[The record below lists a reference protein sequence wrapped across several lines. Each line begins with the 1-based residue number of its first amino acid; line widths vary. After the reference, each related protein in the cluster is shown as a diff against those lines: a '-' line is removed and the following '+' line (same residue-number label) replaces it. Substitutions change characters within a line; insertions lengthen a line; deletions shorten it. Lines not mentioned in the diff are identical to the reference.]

1 MKKIILGSL
10 LALSIA
16 VPALAHPPITVYV
29 DQQEVVF
36 ADQAPVIVDDRT
48 LVPMRKIFEAMD
60 ADVTWDEPS
69 QTITSTRGS
78 DVVTMTIG
86 EKQVYKNGKV
96 VYTMDVPAQIMQD
109 RTMVPIRAVAVAF
122 DANVAW
128 DGINYVIDITTDG
141 TTSGNYSKQ
150 IHADDGTLLATVS
163 LTYSPFTSNSTA
175 ADKINKNIY
184 DQMSQKASVMAER
197 LELAATAAYTKNPD
211 SFQPYYYM
219 GTYQAKG
226 EGSDFASVVL
236 EERTFMGGTE
246 TKTLSANTYNMKNGS
261 DAALTDIVTD
271 SEKELE
277 TLMEKGFSALID
289 QNPDAFY
296 SDAKDRLDKNLDEV
310 GFYLDNNAVVF
321 YLNSGIIAPESAGVI
336 AFSVPRSQT
345 VTSENNESRNP
356 YPAKGFRLSYYLF
369 CFLLKTAVAIS
380 LPVLFSETTHK
391 IEKAPLL
398 YL

>member
-1 MKKIILGSL
+1 MFLGHFPFFICRAEILESHGILWYNGSVSFYGDFPQTHFTPEKRIGGKTHMKKIILGSL
-10 LALSIA
+10 LALCIA

-29 DQQEVVF
+29 DQQKVAF

-86 EKQVYKNGKV
+86 QKQVYKNGKV

-141 TTSGNYSKQ
+141 SAAASGNYSKQ
-150 IHADDGTLLATVS
+150 IHADDDTLLATVS
-163 LTYSPFTSNSTA
+163 LTYSPLTSNSTA
-175 ADKINKNIY
+175 ANKINKNVY
-184 DQMSQKASVMAER
+184 DQISQKASVITVQMET
-197 LELAATAAYTKNPD
+197 AAKAAYTKNPA

-246 TKTLSANTYNMKNGS
+246 TKTLSADTYNMKNGN
-261 DAALTDIVTD
+261 DAVLTDIVTD
-271 SEKELE
+271 SKKELE

-310 GFYLDNNAVVF
+310 GFYLDKNAVVF

-336 AFSVPRSQT
+336 AFSVPR
-345 VTSENNESRNP
+345 
-356 YPAKGFRLSYYLF
+356 
-369 CFLLKTAVAIS
+369 
-380 LPVLFSETTHK
+380 
-391 IEKAPLL
+391 
-398 YL
+398 

>member
-1 MKKIILGSL
+1 MKKILLGSL
-10 LALSIA
+10 IALCIA

-29 DQQEVVF
+29 DRQEVVF

-60 ADVTWDEPS
+60 ADVTWDEPA

-128 DGINYVIDITTDG
+128 DGIDYVIDITTDG
-141 TTSGNYSKQ
+141 TGNGNVSKQ

-163 LTYSPFTSNSTA
+163 LTYNPLTANSAA
-175 ADKINKNIY
+175 ADKINKSVY
-184 DQMSQKASVMAER
+184 DQLAQKAADMTKR
-197 LELAATAAYTKNPD
+197 LETAAAAAYTKDPA

-219 GTYQAKG
+219 GTYEAKG

-236 EERTFMGGTE
+236 EERTFLGGME
-246 TKTLSANTYNMKNGS
+246 TKTLSADTYNMKNGN

-271 SEKELE
+271 SKKELE
-277 TLMEKGFSALID
+277 TLMEKGFAAIIHE
-289 QNPDAFY
+289 NPDAFY
-296 SDAKDRLDKNLDEV
+296 SDAEDRLDKNLDEV
-310 GFYLDNNAVVF
+310 GFYLDKNAVVF
-321 YLNSGIIAPESAGVI
+321 YLGSGIIAPESTGII
-336 AFSVPRSQT
+336 AFSVPR
-345 VTSENNESRNP
+345 
-356 YPAKGFRLSYYLF
+356 
-369 CFLLKTAVAIS
+369 
-380 LPVLFSETTHK
+380 
-391 IEKAPLL
+391 
-398 YL
+398 

>member
-10 LALSIA
+10 LALCIA

-29 DQQEVVF
+29 DQQKVAF

-86 EKQVYKNGKV
+86 QKQVYKNGKV

-128 DGINYVIDITTDG
+128 DGINYVIDITTG
-141 TTSGNYSKQ
+141 GSAAASGNYSKQ

-163 LTYSPFTSNSTA
+163 LTYSPLTSNSTA
-175 ADKINKNIY
+175 ANKINKNVY
-184 DQMSQKASVMAER
+184 DQISQKASVMTVQMET
-197 LELAATAAYTKNPD
+197 AAKAAYTKNPA

-246 TKTLSANTYNMKNGS
+246 TK
-261 DAALTDIVTD
+261 I
-271 SEKELE
+271 
-277 TLMEKGFSALID
+277 
-289 QNPDAFY
+289 P
-296 SDAKDRLDKNLDEV
+296 
-310 GFYLDNNAVVF
+310 
-321 YLNSGIIAPESAGVI
+321 
-336 AFSVPRSQT
+336 
-345 VTSENNESRNP
+345 
-356 YPAKGFRLSYYLF
+356 FR
-369 CFLLKTAVAIS
+369 
-380 LPVLFSETTHK
+380 
-391 IEKAPLL
+391 
-398 YL
+398 

>member
-1 MKKIILGSL
+1 MFLGHFPFFICRAEILESHGILWYNGSVSFYGDFPRTHFTPEKRIGGKTHMKKIILGSL

-29 DQQEVVF
+29 DQQKVAF

-86 EKQVYKNGKV
+86 QKQVYKNGKV

-128 DGINYVIDITTDG
+128 DGINYVIDITTG
-141 TTSGNYSKQ
+141 GSAAASGNYSKQ

-163 LTYSPFTSNSTA
+163 LTYSPLTSNSTA
-175 ADKINKNIY
+175 ANKINKSVY
-184 DQMSQKASVMAER
+184 DQISQKASVVTVQMET
-197 LELAATAAYTKNPD
+197 AAKAAYTKNPA

-246 TKTLSANTYNMKNGS
+246 TKTLSADTYNMKNGN
-261 DAALTDIVTD
+261 DAVLTDIVTD
-271 SEKELE
+271 SKKELE
-277 TLMEKGFSALID
+277 NLMEKGFSALID

-310 GFYLDNNAVVF
+310 GFYLDKNTVVF

-336 AFSVPRSQT
+336 AFSVPR
-345 VTSENNESRNP
+345 
-356 YPAKGFRLSYYLF
+356 
-369 CFLLKTAVAIS
+369 
-380 LPVLFSETTHK
+380 
-391 IEKAPLL
+391 
-398 YL
+398 

>member
-1 MKKIILGSL
+1 
-10 LALSIA
+10 
-16 VPALAHPPITVYV
+16 
-29 DQQEVVF
+29 
-36 ADQAPVIVDDRT
+36 
-48 LVPMRKIFEAMD
+48 
-60 ADVTWDEPS
+60 
-69 QTITSTRGS
+69 
-78 DVVTMTIG
+78 MTIG
-86 EKQVYKNGKV
+86 QKQVYKNGKV

-141 TTSGNYSKQ
+141 SAAASGNYSKQ

-163 LTYSPFTSNSTA
+163 LTYSPLTSNSTA
-175 ADKINKNIY
+175 ANKINKNVY
-184 DQMSQKASVMAER
+184 DQISQKASVITVQMET
-197 LELAATAAYTKNPD
+197 AAKAAYTKNPA

-246 TKTLSANTYNMKNGS
+246 TKTLSADTYNMKNGN
-261 DAALTDIVTD
+261 DAVLTDIVTD
-271 SEKELE
+271 SKKELE

-310 GFYLDNNAVVF
+310 GFYLDKNAVVF

-336 AFSVPRSQT
+336 AFSVPR
-345 VTSENNESRNP
+345 
-356 YPAKGFRLSYYLF
+356 
-369 CFLLKTAVAIS
+369 
-380 LPVLFSETTHK
+380 
-391 IEKAPLL
+391 
-398 YL
+398 

>member
-10 LALSIA
+10 LALCIA

-29 DQQEVVF
+29 DKQKVAF

-86 EKQVYKNGKV
+86 QKQVYKNGKV

-141 TTSGNYSKQ
+141 SAAASGNYSKQ

-163 LTYSPFTSNSTA
+163 LTYSPLTSNSTA
-175 ADKINKNIY
+175 ANKINKNVY
-184 DQMSQKASVMAER
+184 DQISQKASVITVQMET
-197 LELAATAAYTKNPD
+197 AAKAAYTKNPA

-246 TKTLSANTYNMKNGS
+246 TKTFSADTYNMKNGN
-261 DAALTDIVTD
+261 DAVLTDIVTD
-271 SEKELE
+271 SKKELE

-310 GFYLDNNAVVF
+310 GFYLDKNAVVF

-336 AFSVPRSQT
+336 AFSVPR
-345 VTSENNESRNP
+345 
-356 YPAKGFRLSYYLF
+356 
-369 CFLLKTAVAIS
+369 
-380 LPVLFSETTHK
+380 
-391 IEKAPLL
+391 
-398 YL
+398 

>member
-1 MKKIILGSL
+1 MFLGHFPFFICRAEILESHGILWYNGSVSFYGDFPRTHFTPEKRIGGKTHMKKIILGSL
-10 LALSIA
+10 LALCIA

-29 DQQEVVF
+29 DQQKVAF

-86 EKQVYKNGKV
+86 QKQVYKNGKV

-128 DGINYVIDITTDG
+128 DGINYVIDITTG
-141 TTSGNYSKQ
+141 GSAAASGNYSKQ

-163 LTYSPFTSNSTA
+163 LTYSPLTSNSTA
-175 ADKINKNIY
+175 ANKINKSVY
-184 DQMSQKASVMAER
+184 DQISQKASVVTVQMET
-197 LELAATAAYTKNPD
+197 AAKAAYTKNPA

-236 EERTFMGGTE
+236 EERTFIGGTE
-246 TKTLSANTYNMKNGS
+246 TKTLSADTYNMKNGN
-261 DAALTDIVTD
+261 DAVLTDIVTD
-271 SEKELE
+271 SKKELE
-277 TLMEKGFSALID
+277 NLMEKGFSALID
-289 QNPDAFY
+289 QNPDAVY

-310 GFYLDNNAVVF
+310 GFYLDKNTVVF

-336 AFSVPRSQT
+336 AFSVPR
-345 VTSENNESRNP
+345 
-356 YPAKGFRLSYYLF
+356 
-369 CFLLKTAVAIS
+369 
-380 LPVLFSETTHK
+380 
-391 IEKAPLL
+391 
-398 YL
+398 

>member
-1 MKKIILGSL
+1 MKKMILGSL

-86 EKQVYKNGKV
+86 QKQVYKNGKV

-163 LTYSPFTSNSTA
+163 LTYSPLTSNSTA

-184 DQMSQKASVMAER
+184 DQISQKASVMTVQMET
-197 LELAATAAYTKNPD
+197 AATAAYTKNPD

-246 TKTLSANTYNMKNGS
+246 TKTLSADTYNMKNGS
-261 DAALTDIVTD
+261 DATLTDIVTD

-289 QNPDAFY
+289 QNPAAFY
-296 SDAKDRLDKNLDEV
+296 SDAKDRLGKNLDEV

-336 AFSVPRSQT
+336 AFSVPR
-345 VTSENNESRNP
+345 
-356 YPAKGFRLSYYLF
+356 
-369 CFLLKTAVAIS
+369 
-380 LPVLFSETTHK
+380 
-391 IEKAPLL
+391 
-398 YL
+398 

>member
-1 MKKIILGSL
+1 MKKIFLGSF
-10 LALSIA
+10 LALCIA
-16 VPALAHPPITVYV
+16 VPALAHPPITVNV

-60 ADVTWDEPS
+60 ADVTWDEPT

-86 EKQVYKNGKV
+86 QKQVYKNGSV

-128 DGINYVIDITTDG
+128 DGINYIINITTG
-141 TTSGNYSKQ
+141 SSATGNYSKQ

-163 LTYSPFTSNSTA
+163 LTYIPLASNSTA

-184 DQMSQKASVMAER
+184 DQISQKASVMTVQME
-197 LELAATAAYTKNPD
+197 TAAKAAYEKDPS

-236 EERTFMGGTE
+236 EERTFLGGTE
-246 TKTLSANTYNMKNGS
+246 TKTLSADTYNMKTGS
-261 DAALTDIVTD
+261 DAVLTDIVTD

-289 QNPDAFY
+289 QNPAPFY
-296 SDAKDRLDKNLDEV
+296 SDAKDRLGKNLDEV
-310 GFYLDNNAVVF
+310 GFYLEQNAVVF
-321 YLNSGIIAPESAGVI
+321 YLNSGIIAPENAGVI
-336 AFSVPRSQT
+336 AFSV
-345 VTSENNESRNP
+345 SR
-356 YPAKGFRLSYYLF
+356 
-369 CFLLKTAVAIS
+369 
-380 LPVLFSETTHK
+380 
-391 IEKAPLL
+391 
-398 YL
+398 

>member
-1 MKKIILGSL
+1 MKKMILGSL

-163 LTYSPFTSNSTA
+163 LTYSPLTSNSTA
-175 ADKINKNIY
+175 ADKINKNVY
-184 DQMSQKASVMAER
+184 DQMSQKASVMTVQMET
-197 LELAATAAYTKNPD
+197 AATAAYTKNPA
-211 SFQPYYYM
+211 SFHPYYYL

-236 EERTFMGGTE
+236 EERTFMGGME
-246 TKTLSANTYNMKNGS
+246 TKTLSADTYNMKNSS

-271 SEKELE
+271 SKKELE

-296 SDAKDRLDKNLDEV
+296 SDAKDRLSKNLDEV

-336 AFSVPRSQT
+336 AFSVPR
-345 VTSENNESRNP
+345 
-356 YPAKGFRLSYYLF
+356 
-369 CFLLKTAVAIS
+369 
-380 LPVLFSETTHK
+380 
-391 IEKAPLL
+391 
-398 YL
+398 

>member
-1 MKKIILGSL
+1 MKKIILGSV

-36 ADQAPVIVDDRT
+36 ADQAPVIVEDRT

-60 ADVTWDEPS
+60 THVTWDEPS

-86 EKQVYKNGKV
+86 EKQVYKNGKG

-128 DGINYVIDITTDG
+128 DGINYIISISTDSAN
-141 TTSGNYSKQ
+141 SGNISKQ
-150 IHADDGTLLATVS
+150 IHADDGTLLATIS
-163 LTYSPFTSNSTA
+163 LSYTPLISNSTA
-175 ADKINKNIY
+175 ANKINKNVY
-184 DQMSQKASVMAER
+184 DQMSQKASVMTER
-197 LELAATAAYTKNPD
+197 LETAAKAAYTKDP
-211 SFQPYYYM
+211 SAFQPYYYM

-226 EGSDFASVVL
+226 ESSDFASVVL

-246 TKTLSANTYNMKNGS
+246 TKTLSADTYNMKTGS

-271 SEKELE
+271 SKKEIE
-277 TLMEKGFSALID
+277 TLVKKGFSAIID
-289 QNPDAFY
+289 QNPAAFY
-296 SDAKDRLDKNLDEV
+296 SDAKDRLDKNFDDV
-310 GFYLDNNAVVF
+310 GFYLDKNAVVF

-336 AFSVPRSQT
+336 AFSVPR
-345 VTSENNESRNP
+345 
-356 YPAKGFRLSYYLF
+356 
-369 CFLLKTAVAIS
+369 
-380 LPVLFSETTHK
+380 
-391 IEKAPLL
+391 
-398 YL
+398 

>member
-1 MKKIILGSL
+1 MFLGHFPFFICRAEILESHGILWYNGSVSFYGDFPRTHFTPEKRIGGKTHMKKIILGSL
-10 LALSIA
+10 LALCIA

-29 DQQEVVF
+29 DQQKVAF

-86 EKQVYKNGKV
+86 QKQVYKNGKV

-128 DGINYVIDITTDG
+128 DGINYVIDITTG
-141 TTSGNYSKQ
+141 GSAAASGNYSKQ

-163 LTYSPFTSNSTA
+163 LTYNPLTSNSTA
-175 ADKINKNIY
+175 ANKINKSVY
-184 DQMSQKASVMAER
+184 DQISQKASVVTVQMET
-197 LELAATAAYTKNPD
+197 AAKAAYTKNPA
-211 SFQPYYYM
+211 SFQPYYYI

-236 EERTFMGGTE
+236 EERTFIGGTE
-246 TKTLSANTYNMKNGS
+246 TKTLSADTYNMKNGN
-261 DAALTDIVTD
+261 DAVLTDIVTD
-271 SEKELE
+271 SKKELE
-277 TLMEKGFSALID
+277 NLMEKGFSALID

-310 GFYLDNNAVVF
+310 GFYLDKNTVVF

-336 AFSVPRSQT
+336 AFSVPR
-345 VTSENNESRNP
+345 
-356 YPAKGFRLSYYLF
+356 
-369 CFLLKTAVAIS
+369 
-380 LPVLFSETTHK
+380 
-391 IEKAPLL
+391 
-398 YL
+398 

>member
-1 MKKIILGSL
+1 MFLGHSPFFICRAEILESHGILWYNGSVSFYGDFPRTHFYTRKRIGGKTHMKKIILGSL
-10 LALSIA
+10 LALCIA

-29 DQQEVVF
+29 DQQKVAF

-86 EKQVYKNGKV
+86 QKQVYKNGKV

-141 TTSGNYSKQ
+141 SAAASGNYSKQ

-163 LTYSPFTSNSTA
+163 LTYSPLTSNSTA
-175 ADKINKNIY
+175 ANKINKNVY
-184 DQMSQKASVMAER
+184 DQISQKASVITVQMET
-197 LELAATAAYTKNPD
+197 AAKAAYTKNPA

-246 TKTLSANTYNMKNGS
+246 TKTFSADTYNMKNGN
-261 DAALTDIVTD
+261 DAVLTDIVTD
-271 SEKELE
+271 SKKELE

-310 GFYLDNNAVVF
+310 GFYLDKNAVVF

-336 AFSVPRSQT
+336 AFSVPR
-345 VTSENNESRNP
+345 
-356 YPAKGFRLSYYLF
+356 
-369 CFLLKTAVAIS
+369 
-380 LPVLFSETTHK
+380 
-391 IEKAPLL
+391 
-398 YL
+398 

>member
-10 LALSIA
+10 LALCIA

-29 DQQEVVF
+29 DQQKVAF

-86 EKQVYKNGKV
+86 QKQVYKNGKV

-128 DGINYVIDITTDG
+128 DGMNYVIDITTDG
-141 TTSGNYSKQ
+141 SAAASGNYSKQ

-163 LTYSPFTSNSTA
+163 LTYSPLTSNSTA
-175 ADKINKNIY
+175 ANKINKNVY
-184 DQMSQKASVMAER
+184 DQISQKASVITVQMET
-197 LELAATAAYTKNPD
+197 AAKAAYTKNPA

-246 TKTLSANTYNMKNGS
+246 TKTLSADTYNMKNGN
-261 DAALTDIVTD
+261 DAVLTDIVTD
-271 SEKELE
+271 SKKELE

-289 QNPDAFY
+289 QNPDTFY

-310 GFYLDNNAVVF
+310 GFYLDKNAVVF

-336 AFSVPRSQT
+336 AFSVPR
-345 VTSENNESRNP
+345 
-356 YPAKGFRLSYYLF
+356 
-369 CFLLKTAVAIS
+369 
-380 LPVLFSETTHK
+380 
-391 IEKAPLL
+391 
-398 YL
+398 

>member
-1 MKKIILGSL
+1 MFLEHFPFFICRAEILESHGILWYNGSVSFYGDFPRTHFTPEKRIGGKTHMKKIILGSL
-10 LALSIA
+10 LALCIA

-29 DQQEVVF
+29 DQQKVAF

-86 EKQVYKNGKV
+86 QKQVYKNGKV

-128 DGINYVIDITTDG
+128 DGINYVIDITTG
-141 TTSGNYSKQ
+141 GSAAASGNYSKQ

-163 LTYSPFTSNSTA
+163 LTYSPLTSNSTA
-175 ADKINKNIY
+175 ANKINKSVY
-184 DQMSQKASVMAER
+184 DQISKKASVVTIQMET
-197 LELAATAAYTKNPD
+197 AAKAAYTKNPA

-246 TKTLSANTYNMKNGS
+246 TKTLSADTYNMKNGN
-261 DAALTDIVTD
+261 DAVLTDIVTD
-271 SEKELE
+271 SKKELE
-277 TLMEKGFSALID
+277 NLMEKGFSALID

-310 GFYLDNNAVVF
+310 GFYLDKNAVVF

-336 AFSVPRSQT
+336 AFSVPR
-345 VTSENNESRNP
+345 
-356 YPAKGFRLSYYLF
+356 
-369 CFLLKTAVAIS
+369 
-380 LPVLFSETTHK
+380 
-391 IEKAPLL
+391 
-398 YL
+398 

>member
-96 VYTMDVPAQIMQD
+96 VYTMDVPAQIMQN

-163 LTYSPFTSNSTA
+163 LTYSPLTSNSTA

-184 DQMSQKASVMAER
+184 DQMSQKASVMTVQMET
-197 LELAATAAYTKNPD
+197 AATAAYQKNPA

-246 TKTLSANTYNMKNGS
+246 TKTLSADTYNMKNSS

-336 AFSVPRSQT
+336 AFSVPR
-345 VTSENNESRNP
+345 
-356 YPAKGFRLSYYLF
+356 
-369 CFLLKTAVAIS
+369 
-380 LPVLFSETTHK
+380 
-391 IEKAPLL
+391 
-398 YL
+398 

>member
-1 MKKIILGSL
+1 
-10 LALSIA
+10 
-16 VPALAHPPITVYV
+16 
-29 DQQEVVF
+29 
-36 ADQAPVIVDDRT
+36 
-48 LVPMRKIFEAMD
+48 
-60 ADVTWDEPS
+60 
-69 QTITSTRGS
+69 
-78 DVVTMTIG
+78 MTIG

-163 LTYSPFTSNSTA
+163 LTYSPLTSNSTA

-184 DQMSQKASVMAER
+184 DQMSQKASVMTVQMET
-197 LELAATAAYTKNPD
+197 AATAAYTKNPD

-296 SDAKDRLDKNLDEV
+296 SDAKDRLSKNLDEV

-336 AFSVPRSQT
+336 AFSVPR
-345 VTSENNESRNP
+345 
-356 YPAKGFRLSYYLF
+356 
-369 CFLLKTAVAIS
+369 
-380 LPVLFSETTHK
+380 
-391 IEKAPLL
+391 
-398 YL
+398 

>member
-1 MKKIILGSL
+1 MFLGHFPFFICRAEILESHGILWYNGSVSFYGDFPRTHFTPEKRIGGKTHMKKIILGSL
-10 LALSIA
+10 LALCIA

-29 DQQEVVF
+29 DQQKVAF

-86 EKQVYKNGKV
+86 QKQVYKNGKV

-109 RTMVPIRAVAVAF
+109 RTIVPIRAVAVAF

-128 DGINYVIDITTDG
+128 DGINYVIDITTG
-141 TTSGNYSKQ
+141 GSAAASGNYSKQ

-163 LTYSPFTSNSTA
+163 LTYSPLTSNSTA
-175 ADKINKNIY
+175 ANKINKSVY
-184 DQMSQKASVMAER
+184 DQISQKASVVTVQMET
-197 LELAATAAYTKNPD
+197 AAKAAYTKNPA

-246 TKTLSANTYNMKNGS
+246 TKTLSADTYNMKNGN
-261 DAALTDIVTD
+261 DAVLTDIVTD
-271 SEKELE
+271 SKKELE
-277 TLMEKGFSALID
+277 NLMEKGFSALID

-310 GFYLDNNAVVF
+310 GFYLDKNTVVF

-336 AFSVPRSQT
+336 AFSVPR
-345 VTSENNESRNP
+345 
-356 YPAKGFRLSYYLF
+356 
-369 CFLLKTAVAIS
+369 
-380 LPVLFSETTHK
+380 
-391 IEKAPLL
+391 
-398 YL
+398 

>member
-1 MKKIILGSL
+1 MFLGHFPFFICRAEILESHGILWYNGSVSFYGDFPRTHFTPEKRIGGKTHMKKIILGSL
-10 LALSIA
+10 LALCIA

-29 DQQEVVF
+29 DQQKVAF

-86 EKQVYKNGKV
+86 QKQVYKNGKV

-128 DGINYVIDITTDG
+128 DGINYVIDITTG
-141 TTSGNYSKQ
+141 GSAAASGNYSKQ

-163 LTYSPFTSNSTA
+163 LTYSPLTSNSTA
-175 ADKINKNIY
+175 ANKINKSVY
-184 DQMSQKASVMAER
+184 DQISQKASVVTVQMET
-197 LELAATAAYTKNPD
+197 AAKAAYTKNPA

-246 TKTLSANTYNMKNGS
+246 TKTLSADTYNMKNGN
-261 DAALTDIVTD
+261 DAVLTDIVTD
-271 SEKELE
+271 SKKELE
-277 TLMEKGFSALID
+277 NLMEKGFSALID

-310 GFYLDNNAVVF
+310 GFYLDKNTVVF

-336 AFSVPRSQT
+336 AFSVPR
-345 VTSENNESRNP
+345 
-356 YPAKGFRLSYYLF
+356 
-369 CFLLKTAVAIS
+369 
-380 LPVLFSETTHK
+380 
-391 IEKAPLL
+391 
-398 YL
+398 

>member
-10 LALSIA
+10 LALCIA

-29 DQQEVVF
+29 DQQKVAF

-86 EKQVYKNGKV
+86 QKQVYKNGKV

-109 RTMVPIRAVAVAF
+109 RTIVPIRAVAVAF

-128 DGINYVIDITTDG
+128 DGINYVIDITTG
-141 TTSGNYSKQ
+141 GSAAASGNYSKQ
-150 IHADDGTLLATVS
+150 IHADDGTLLATAS
-163 LTYSPFTSNSTA
+163 LTYSPLTSNSTA
-175 ADKINKNIY
+175 ANKINKSVY
-184 DQMSQKASVMAER
+184 DQISQKASVVTVQMET
-197 LELAATAAYTKNPD
+197 AAKAAYTKNPA

-246 TKTLSANTYNMKNGS
+246 TKTLSADTYNMKNGN
-261 DAALTDIVTD
+261 DAVLTDIVTD
-271 SEKELE
+271 SKKELE
-277 TLMEKGFSALID
+277 NLMEKGFSALID

-310 GFYLDNNAVVF
+310 GFYLDKNTVVF

-336 AFSVPRSQT
+336 AFSVPR
-345 VTSENNESRNP
+345 
-356 YPAKGFRLSYYLF
+356 
-369 CFLLKTAVAIS
+369 
-380 LPVLFSETTHK
+380 
-391 IEKAPLL
+391 
-398 YL
+398 

>member
-1 MKKIILGSL
+1 MFLGHFPFFICRAEILESHGILWYNGSVSFYGDFPRTHFTPEKRIGGKTHMKKIILGSL
-10 LALSIA
+10 LALCIA

-29 DQQEVVF
+29 DQQKVAF

-86 EKQVYKNGKV
+86 QKQVYKNGKV

-128 DGINYVIDITTDG
+128 DGINYVIDITTG
-141 TTSGNYSKQ
+141 GSAAASGNYSKQ

-163 LTYSPFTSNSTA
+163 LTYSPLTSNSTA
-175 ADKINKNIY
+175 ANKINKSVY
-184 DQMSQKASVMAER
+184 DQISQKASVVTVQMET
-197 LELAATAAYTKNPD
+197 AAKAAYTKNPA

-246 TKTLSANTYNMKNGS
+246 TKTLFADTYNMKNGN
-261 DAALTDIVTD
+261 DAVLTDIVTD
-271 SEKELE
+271 SKKELE
-277 TLMEKGFSALID
+277 NLMEKGFSALID

-310 GFYLDNNAVVF
+310 GFYLDKNTVVF

-336 AFSVPRSQT
+336 AFSVPR
-345 VTSENNESRNP
+345 
-356 YPAKGFRLSYYLF
+356 
-369 CFLLKTAVAIS
+369 
-380 LPVLFSETTHK
+380 
-391 IEKAPLL
+391 
-398 YL
+398 

>member
-10 LALSIA
+10 LALCIA

-29 DQQEVVF
+29 DQQKVAF

-86 EKQVYKNGKV
+86 QKQVYKNGKV

-109 RTMVPIRAVAVAF
+109 RTIVPIRAVAVAF

-128 DGINYVIDITTDG
+128 DGINYVIDITTG
-141 TTSGNYSKQ
+141 GSAAASGNYSKQ

-163 LTYSPFTSNSTA
+163 LTYSPLTSNSTA
-175 ADKINKNIY
+175 ANKINKSVY
-184 DQMSQKASVMAER
+184 DQISQKASVVTVQMET
-197 LELAATAAYTKNPD
+197 AAKAAYTKNPA
-211 SFQPYYYM
+211 SFQPYYYI

-236 EERTFMGGTE
+236 EGRTFMGGTE
-246 TKTLSANTYNMKNGS
+246 TKTLSADTYNMKNGN
-261 DAALTDIVTD
+261 DAVLTDIVTD
-271 SEKELE
+271 SKKELE
-277 TLMEKGFSALID
+277 NLMEKGFSALID

-310 GFYLDNNAVVF
+310 GFYLDKNTVVF

-336 AFSVPRSQT
+336 AFSVPR
-345 VTSENNESRNP
+345 
-356 YPAKGFRLSYYLF
+356 
-369 CFLLKTAVAIS
+369 
-380 LPVLFSETTHK
+380 
-391 IEKAPLL
+391 
-398 YL
+398 

>member
-1 MKKIILGSL
+1 MFLGHFPFFICRAEILESHGILWYNGSVSFYGDFPRTHFTPEKRIGGKTHMKKIILGSL
-10 LALSIA
+10 LALCIA

-29 DQQEVVF
+29 DQQKVAF

-86 EKQVYKNGKV
+86 QKQVYKNGKV

-128 DGINYVIDITTDG
+128 DGINYVIDITTG
-141 TTSGNYSKQ
+141 GSAAASGNYSKQ

-163 LTYSPFTSNSTA
+163 LTYSPLTSNSTA
-175 ADKINKNIY
+175 ANKINKSVY
-184 DQMSQKASVMAER
+184 DQISQKASVVTVQMET
-197 LELAATAAYTKNPD
+197 AAKAAYTKNPA

-236 EERTFMGGTE
+236 EERTFIGGTE
-246 TKTLSANTYNMKNGS
+246 TKTLSADTYNMKNGN
-261 DAALTDIVTD
+261 DAVLTDIVTD
-271 SEKELE
+271 SKKELE
-277 TLMEKGFSALID
+277 NLMEKGFSALID

-310 GFYLDNNAVVF
+310 GFYLDKNTVVF

-336 AFSVPRSQT
+336 AFSVPR
-345 VTSENNESRNP
+345 
-356 YPAKGFRLSYYLF
+356 
-369 CFLLKTAVAIS
+369 
-380 LPVLFSETTHK
+380 
-391 IEKAPLL
+391 
-398 YL
+398 